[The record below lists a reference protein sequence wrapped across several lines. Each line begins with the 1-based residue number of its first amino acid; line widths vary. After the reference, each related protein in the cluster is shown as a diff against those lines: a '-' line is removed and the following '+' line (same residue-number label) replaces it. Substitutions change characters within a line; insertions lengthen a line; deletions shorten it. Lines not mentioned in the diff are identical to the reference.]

1 MFMLIYIMDRLNR
14 TKEKEEYKTMWVDNI
29 DSIEKRL
36 FTFDKK

>member
-1 MFMLIYIMDRLNR
+1 MLIYIMDRLNR